1 VHLYDV
7 PMIFI
12 LGGLVLY
19 VVLGGADYGAGFWQ
33 LAAGRGEGADELRD
47 HAHHSMGPVWE
58 ANHVWLIFVLTVL
71 WTAYP
76 VAFGSTA
83 STLELPLFAAAIG
96 IVFRGAAYALRS
108 AASNPRELHV
118 IESITGVSSI
128 ITPFSLGLVVGAIAA
143 RRVPVG
149 NASGSLISSWLSP
162 VPVVIGV
169 LAVAVSAYLAAVY
182 LAADAARHDIPGLEG
197 QMRTRGVG
205 AGLVAGAMA
214 AVGLI
219 VVSSDDHRLFSALT
233 SGVPLVV
240 VICSALAGLATL
252 GLLVARHYEASRY
265 TAAAAV
271 AAVIAAWGL
280 AQEPVIL
287 PGLTLAQAAAPHDVL
302 VAVTVAVLAGAV
314 LLFPSLG
321 LLFRLFLGGA
331 LGEPAAP
338 PQSRA
343 TEPAPGSAPRGG
355 LAPGLLA
362 RLAGACLIAGI
373 GLLNL
378 ADAPLAHVIGVP
390 CLLAFIVLAF
400 GALFPAGATWA
411 AAGDD

>member
-1 VHLYDV
+1 MHLYVV
-7 PMIFI
+7 PMVFI

-19 VVLGGADYGAGFWQ
+19 VVLGGADFGAGFWE
-33 LAAGRGEGADELRD
+33 LAAGRGRGADALRD

-58 ANHVWLIFVLTVL
+58 ANHVWLIFVITVL

-76 VAFGSTA
+76 VAFGSIA

-96 IVFRGAAYALRS
+96 IVFRGAAYALR
-108 AASNPRELHV
+108 AGASDPRESRV
-118 IESITGVSSI
+118 IEKITGVSSI
-128 ITPFSLGLVVGAIAA
+128 LTPFSLGLMVGAIAA
-143 RRVPVG
+143 GRVPVG

-162 VPVVIGV
+162 VPVVIGL

-182 LAADAARHDIPGLEG
+182 LAADAARHGAPELEQ
-197 QMRTRGVG
+197 QMRVRGLG
-205 AGLVAGAMA
+205 AGVVAGAMG
-214 AVGLI
+214 AVGL
-219 VVSSDDHRLFSALT
+219 VVLSSDAHRLFAALT
-233 SGVPLVV
+233 SGVALAV

-252 GLLVARHYEASRY
+252 ALLVGRRYEASRY
-265 TAAAAV
+265 TAALAV

-287 PGLTLAQAAAPHDVL
+287 PGLTLRQAAAPHDTL

-314 LLFPSLG
+314 ILFPSLG

-338 PQSRA
+338 PQTPLTRSQAVSAERGR
-343 TEPAPGSAPRGG
+343 PSPGWLP
-355 LAPGLLA
+355 
-362 RLAGACLIAGI
+362 RLAGALLIAGI

-378 ADAPLAHVIGVP
+378 ADAPLAHLVGVL
-390 CLLAFIVLAF
+390 CLLAFVVLGF
-400 GALFPAGATWA
+400 GALFPGGAVWA
-411 AAGDD
+411 AAGDE